1 MRSKPTTKMIFDN
14 TDDEKKLGS
23 IIRKPGSKKLYVLFC
38 YFGKRVEKTTGL
50 DDTAANRRKVR
61 TWLDRQ
67 MQRIEAGTFIFVE
80 AFPAA
85 SEAEKI
91 WFSQQEGRNY
101 SRSPK
106 DVIIGDYIEKWEKE
120 VVELFDSHTKRFDYM
135 AILNCWVK
143 PHFKD
148 KTFYELT
155 KLEMKKFI
163 ATFKKKIGKDKGETL
178 SLSRSKN
185 IVSVVR
191 TLFYDASDEF
201 HWNLPDPFYKIH
213 KNIPKTNPKV
223 REIFRI
229 EEWMKIIKVIPP
241 WNRPMIELMMLTGM
255 IHSEISGLLRSH
267 ISSNHIHIQEAIV
280 RKVKNKTLKTK
291 YRIRKFPI
299 SKRIREILDEAL
311 ARTDSPYV
319 FAEPDGTPYLRENF
333 TERVWTNTI
342 EKCDILYRP
351 PYSIRHSFAAWSLLI
366 GIEPL
371 RLYKLMGH
379 GTKKMVYEKY
389 GDYVEDLESDFWDV
403 LNYMG
408 RDYVEVKRKPRPYY
422 QILSCE
428 SFCESQGLNQH
439 NQPILLN
446 K

>member
-1 MRSKPTTKMIFDN
+1 MRNKPTTKLIFDN
-14 TDDEKKLGS
+14 MDEKQHGS
-23 IIRKPGSKKLYVLFC
+23 IIRKPGSKKLYILFY
-38 YFGKRVEKTTGL
+38 YFGRRVEKSTGL
-50 DDTAANRRKVR
+50 DDTIANRKQVR

-85 SEAEKI
+85 TEAEKA

-106 DVIIGDYIEKWEKE
+106 DIIIGDYIEKWEKE
-120 VVELFDSHTKRFDYM
+120 VVDLFDSHTQRFDYK

-163 ATFKKKIGKDKGETL
+163 STLKKKIGKDKGETL
-178 SLSRSKN
+178 SRSRVRN
-185 IVSVVR
+185 IVSIVR
-191 TLFYDASDEF
+191 ILFYDASDEF
-201 HWNLPDPFYKIH
+201 HWSLPDPFYKIH
-213 KNIPKTNPKV
+213 KHMPKANPQV

-229 EEWMKIIKVIPP
+229 EEWMKIIEAIPT
-241 WNRPMIELMMLTGM
+241 WHRPMIELMMLTGM

-267 ISSNHIHIQEAIV
+267 IRGNYIHIQEAIV
-280 RKVKNKTLKTK
+280 RKVKNKTLKTT

-299 SKRIREILDEAL
+299 TKRIREILDEAL

-319 FAEPDGTPYLRENF
+319 FAGPTGKPYLRENF
-333 TERVWTNTI
+333 TERIWTKTI
-342 EKCDILYRP
+342 AKCDIPYRP

-422 QILSCE
+422 QNLFGE
-428 SFCESQGLNQH
+428 SLGESQGLICYNQLK
-439 NQPILLN
+439 LLA